1 MIKILIRLC
10 FLLSLALVSVAV
22 TAQDNAK
29 IYDLKKGQ
37 IFDVL
42 LRTNNTGATQEKK
55 DKFNREVIPIA
66 LEQGYQL
73 MPSGLYFEPVAI
85 QGNYSP
91 DHMILGG
98 WESLKARENAMRV
111 LVAELP
117 YFHQIRRELWT
128 TLFSTYFEI
137 EEDISFSIREDK
149 FYVVTA
155 YHHKSERQFGEFKK
169 EWARNIDE
177 SKGRIILELENGES
191 PFIGHLYEPHR
202 FIITEWTNRESFE
215 IFLTKNKQMDHSS
228 IKYVNQFAL
237 QPKF

>member
-1 MIKILIRLC
+1 MKILIRLY
-10 FLLSLALVSVAV
+10 FLLSLALVSVK
-22 TAQDNAK
+22 AQGNTK
-29 IYDLKKGQ
+29 MYVLKKGQ

-42 LRTNNTGATQEKK
+42 LRTNNAEASQEAK
-55 DKFNREVIPIA
+55 DKFDRDVIPRA
-66 LEQGYQL
+66 LEKGYQV

-91 DHMILGG
+91 GHMVLGG
-98 WESLKARENAMRV
+98 WENLKTRENAMQV
-111 LVAELP
+111 LVTELP
-117 YFHQIRRELWT
+117 DFHQIRRELWT

-155 YHHKSERQFGEFKK
+155 YHHKRERSFREFKK
-169 EWARNIDE
+169 EWANNIDE
-177 SKGRIILELENGES
+177 SGGRIILELENGES
-191 PFIGHLYEPHR
+191 PFIGHLYEPHH
-202 FIITEWTNRESFE
+202 FTITEWTNRDSFE
-215 IFLTKNKQMDHSS
+215 IFLSKNKNMDHSS

>member
-1 MIKILIRLC
+1 MKILFRLC
-10 FLLSLALVSVAV
+10 LLLSLALISISIK
-22 TAQDNAK
+22 AQANTK
-29 IYDLKKGQ
+29 MYVLKKGQ

-42 LRTNNTGATQEKK
+42 LRSNNIEASQETK

-66 LEQGYQL
+66 LEQGYQI

-91 DHMILGG
+91 GHMVLGG
-98 WESLKARENAMRV
+98 WEGLKARENAMQV
-111 LVAELP
+111 LAKELP

-137 EEDISFSIREDK
+137 EEDVSFSIREDK

-155 YHHKSERQFGEFKK
+155 YHQKRERPFREFKT
-169 EWARNIDE
+169 EWAKNIDE
-177 SKGRIILELENGES
+177 SRGLIILELENGES
-191 PFIGHLYEPHR
+191 PFIGHLYEPHH
-202 FIITEWTNRESFE
+202 FTITEWTNRESFE
-215 IFLTKNKQMDHSS
+215 IFLIRNKQMDHSS
-228 IKYVNQFAL
+228 IKYVNQFVL